1 MIYLVVKLLHIFSVF
16 IYGGFLF
23 TDNLILMRM
32 QKILSQERYDE
43 VRNHFKHFTKVLVP
57 KALIVA
63 VISGLYLLNV
73 NFGSISSEGLSN
85 FQILLALK
93 AFLGLWLGIRGVSQV
108 FFGIQ
113 PLVFKSHKLPFIFVI
128 VIILL
133 SQFMH
138 FI

>member
-63 VISGLYLLNV
+63 VISGLYLLHV
-73 NFGSISSEGLSN
+73 NFGSISPEGLSN
-85 FQILLALK
+85 FQISLALK
-93 AFLGLWLGIRGVSQV
+93 AFLGLWLGIRGVLQV

-113 PLVFKSHKLPFIFVI
+113 PLLFKSHKLPFIFVI